1 MRLLRAPLL
10 FVLLAICHRDFLA
23 PASAGDWPQYRG
35 PMRNDISEEADLL
48 QTWPADGPKLLW
60 TFDALGAGYAGPAV
74 VGKRLYVLGDRGD
87 DCFLIALDLP
97 TAADGKPREAWALRV
112 GEKFDFEGNAWSS
125 GPSATPTVD
134 GDRIYALGGNGD
146 LLCASDAGREL
157 WRKSLPTELE
167 AEVNP
172 IGGGPKKL
180 GWGFT
185 WSPLVDGDRLI
196 CIPGGPKGTVAAL
209 DKLTGAVVWRST
221 EATDQA
227 AYTSPM
233 LAEIDGVRQYVVLT
247 NQGLLGVAADDGK
260 LLWSHRRRW
269 GTEVVNSPLVHG
281 RKIFVTV
288 GAGGGCELV
297 EVKQSAAAWEVVSLY
312 SNKNLANHHGNIVL
326 LGDKLYGNSQGSGWT
341 VLGFETGEIVASERK
356 IPAGAITF
364 ADGRLYLVSE
374 RDGATMLL
382 DPTKPA
388 GDGPQPAM
396 IAGRLKLPQA
406 SDLRKPKGGFWTPP
420 VVSHGRLYLRD
431 QNLLFCYDVAK

>member
-1 MRLLRAPLL
+1 MRLHSALL
-10 FVLLAICHRDFLA
+10 SLIVLAIGYDA
-23 PASAGDWPQYRG
+23 WTAAASAGDWPQYRG
-35 PMRNDISEEADLL
+35 PMRNDISEETELL
-48 QTWPADGPKLLW
+48 PAWPADGPRLLW
-60 TFDALGAGYAGPAV
+60 TFDATGTGYAGPAV
-74 VGKRLYVLGDRGD
+74 VDGRLYILGDRGD
-87 DCFLIALDLP
+87 DCFLIALELP
-97 TAADGKPREAWALRV
+97 TAAGGKPREAWALRV
-112 GEKFDFEGNAWSS
+112 GGKFDFESNSWSS

-146 LLCASDAGREL
+146 LLCASTAGKEL

-196 CIPGGPKGTVAAL
+196 CTPGGPKGTVAAL
-209 DKLTGAVVWRST
+209 DKLSGAVVWRST

-247 NQGLLGVAADDGK
+247 NQGLLGVAAADGK
-260 LLWSHRRRW
+260 LLWTHRRRW
-269 GTEVVNSPLVHG
+269 GTEVVNSPLVQG

-288 GAGGGCELV
+288 GAGGGCELI
-297 EVKQSAAAWEVVSLY
+297 EVKQNGAAWEVVSLY
-312 SNKNLANHHGNIVL
+312 SNKNMANHHANIVL

-341 VLGFETGEIVASERK
+341 VLGFETGEIIASERK
-356 IPAGAITF
+356 IPAGAVTF
-364 ADGRLYLVSE
+364 ADGRFYLVNE

-382 DPTKPA
+382 DPTKPT
-388 GDGPQPAM
+388 GDGPQPAT
-396 IAGRLKLPQA
+396 IVGRLKLPQT

-420 VVSHGRLYLRD
+420 VVSRGRLYLRD
-431 QNLLFCYDVAK
+431 QNLLFCYDVAE